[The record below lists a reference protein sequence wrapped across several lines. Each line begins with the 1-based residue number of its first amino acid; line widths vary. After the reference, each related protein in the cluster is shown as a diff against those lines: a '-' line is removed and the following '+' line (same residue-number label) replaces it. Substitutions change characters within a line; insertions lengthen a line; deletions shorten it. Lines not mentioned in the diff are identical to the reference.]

1 MRARIRG
8 IYTTALTRTFLDAG
22 HEVVQAS
29 EPIRERFDADFE
41 VTDHDVTV
49 ATTADRQGVGV
60 EGTPHEVET
69 ARSILRETGLD
80 TLAWDAIAPRDAV
93 FDGRVTE
100 TLSNGA
106 IVALDDAE
114 GFLPYGNVADRVSTG
129 DTLRVQVCDT
139 TAPWVDSL
147 PVLDTT
153 IRARGGLATLVRGKG
168 GVSVDTRDDAAGRE
182 LAGMTDLLDVT
193 LPEDWGLVW
202 DHAAT
207 EAGLDALS
215 TALHRARAHADDL
228 DDALAGPVDAP
239 RRRVAPTATTW
250 FWFGRES
257 RFALDARRREVTETM
272 PGHHRIKAATPAAS
286 TAVDFAEGLGTAAE
300 DFPFGVVTET
310 FGPVEGDAVSI
321 GHGKPEGNLI
331 VLGSGDVVDRD
342 ADGTIAV
349 RREMTPGGTYDAL
362 DVPRSTGDVAV
373 TRFKEGRW
381 WYPTVYR
388 DDEGDRKGTYV
399 NVCTP
404 VECFPETVRYVDL
417 HVDVV
422 KFPDGTVE
430 RVDDDELDAAVDA
443 GHVPEAL
450 ADRARKVATS
460 IERAL

>member
-8 IYTTALTRTFLDAG
+8 IYTTALTRAFLDEG

-29 EPIRERFDADFE
+29 APIRDRFDADFA
-41 VTDHDVTV
+41 VTDHDVDV
-49 ATTADRQGVGV
+49 ETTDDRQGVGV
-60 EGTPHEVET
+60 TGTPDDVET
-69 ARSILRETGLD
+69 VRDILCEVGID
-80 TLAWDAIAPRDAV
+80 TLAWDAAAPRDAI

-106 IVALDDAE
+106 IVDLDVAE
-114 GFLPYGNVADRVSTG
+114 GFLPYGNVEDRIETG
-129 DTLRVQVCDT
+129 DALRVQVCDT

-153 IRARGGLATLVRGKG
+153 IRARGGLATLVYGKR
-168 GVSVDTRDDAAGRE
+168 GVSVDTYDDAAGRE
-182 LAGMTDLLDVT
+182 LAGMTDLLDVDR
-193 LPEDWGLVW
+193 PDGWGLEW
-202 DHAAT
+202 AHPAT

-215 TALHRARAHADDL
+215 TALHRAAERTA
-228 DDALAGPVDAP
+228 ALESALSGPVEAP
-239 RRRVAPTATTW
+239 RRRAAPTATTW
-250 FWFGRES
+250 FWFGRET
-257 RFALDARRREVTETM
+257 RFALDDRRREVTATM
-272 PGHHRIKAATPAAS
+272 PGHHRIKAATAAAS
-286 TAVDFAEGLGTAAE
+286 TAVDFAEGLGTDAE
-300 DFPFGVVTET
+300 EFPFDVVTRT
-310 FGPVEGDAVSI
+310 FGPAEGDTVSI

-342 ADGTIAV
+342 DDTITV

-362 DVPRSTGDVAV
+362 DVPRSAGDVAV

-404 VECFPETVRYVDL
+404 VEVFPDTVRYVDL

-422 KFPDGTVE
+422 KYPDDTVE
-430 RVDDDELDAAVDA
+430 RVDDDELDDAVEA
-443 GHVPEAL
+443 GHVPESL
-450 ADRARKVATS
+450 AKRARKVAAS